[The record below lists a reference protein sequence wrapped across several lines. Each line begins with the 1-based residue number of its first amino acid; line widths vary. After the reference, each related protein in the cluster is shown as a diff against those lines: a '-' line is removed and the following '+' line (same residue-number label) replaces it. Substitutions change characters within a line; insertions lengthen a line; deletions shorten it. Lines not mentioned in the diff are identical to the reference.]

1 LLLAPLAAATACAAP
16 VPTATPPPIPA
27 RVIAFA
33 SDGSSP
39 APAATISD
47 HPTGLTDLGWRPLSG
62 DADAPL
68 PPPEPGHAYL
78 ALTASTGCRTPT
90 AVEVRRVEDD
100 LRVAFTGGEDH
111 PECVRPIAPAALL
124 DLAPADVAG
133 VRTVNGRPIRK

>member
-1 LLLAPLAAATACAAP
+1 MIRLLLPTLLAATACAT
-16 VPTATPPPIPA
+16 PTASPPLPA
-27 RVIAFA
+27 HVITFA

-78 ALTASTGCRTPT
+78 ALTASTGCRTPI

>member
-1 LLLAPLAAATACAAP
+1 VIRLLLPTLLAVTACAPPLP
-16 VPTATPPPIPA
+16 VH
-27 RVIAFA
+27 VIAFA

-39 APAATISD
+39 APTASISD
-47 HPTGLTDLGWRPLSG
+47 QPTRLTDLGWHPLSG

-68 PPPEPGHAYL
+68 SPAEPGHAYL
-78 ALTASTGCRTPT
+78 AITASTGCRTPT

-111 PECVRPIAPAALL
+111 PECARPINPAALL

-133 VRTVNGRPIRK
+133 VRSVNGRPVRR